1 MSRPGGRGQL
11 TEPARTIT
19 ARRQHGALVHALV
32 MQYYSGARQ
41 TQTCREPAPTV
52 VSRGRIELVT
62 VNRELY
68 QIADIGIRMLVA
80 RELFRTQGFP
90 ESYIIDLHN
99 DAIRHHHRAGP
110 VEGVRALVHGHRP
123 LVEVE
128 RTGNRWNI
136 DTGAGIPQLNRLS
149 ILELGPELRS
159 WTFDVDETRTC
170 QTAQVEED
178 ERHSR
183 ETA

>member
-1 MSRPGGRGQL
+1 MRS
-11 TEPARTIT
+11 
-19 ARRQHGALVHALV
+19 
-32 MQYYSGARQ
+32 
-41 TQTCREPAPTV
+41 
-52 VSRGRIELVT
+52 
-62 VNRELY
+62 
-68 QIADIGIRMLVA
+68 
-80 RELFRTQGFP
+80 
-90 ESYIIDLHN
+90 
-99 DAIRHHHRAGP
+99 
-110 VEGVRALVHGHRP
+110 LVHGHRP

-128 RTGNRWNI
+128 RTGNRRNI

-178 ERHSR
+178 ERHSP